1 MVMDNTELINE
12 LEQIEAIASASGVL
26 ALDRLTVLEKYV
38 RTRLRQLKQTSIK
51 ERGDSDD

>member
-1 MVMDNTELINE
+1 MDNTELINE